1 MIIINNFLAVN
12 KEYFGKGLKAID
24 LLILSQVEEFESND
38 CICYM
43 TDEQFMDITGEG
55 KSAVRASLDRL
66 EKKNII
72 IRKTQVVS
80 GNGKANRQRIIRL
93 QHNYCNAILN
103 LCKCYVENNL
113 CYIENQYMLC

>member
-1 MIIINNFLAVN
+1 MITIGNFLAVK

-80 GNGKANRQRIIRL
+80 GNGKANRQRIIRF
-93 QHNYCNAILN
+93 QHNYRNAILN
-103 LCKCYVENNL
+103 
-113 CYIENQYMLC
+113 